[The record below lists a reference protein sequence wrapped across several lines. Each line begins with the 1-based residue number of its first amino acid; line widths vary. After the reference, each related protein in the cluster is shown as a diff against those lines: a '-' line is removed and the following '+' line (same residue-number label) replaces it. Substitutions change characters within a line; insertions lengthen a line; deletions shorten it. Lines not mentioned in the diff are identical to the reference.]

1 MPDQCCAA
9 RPHDLADHFSC
20 ADVAPVD
27 LVGTAFGLFNPV
39 TGVALLIASSQ
50 AGVLWQ
56 AFGSTA
62 TFAAGAVLA
71 AVAAVVLTAA
81 GKLRTGAD
89 S

>member
-1 MPDQCCAA
+1 MSSASI
-9 RPHDLADHFSC
+9 R
-20 ADVAPVD
+20 ADVALVD
-27 LVGTAFGLFNPV
+27 PVGTAFGLFNPV

-89 S
+89 P